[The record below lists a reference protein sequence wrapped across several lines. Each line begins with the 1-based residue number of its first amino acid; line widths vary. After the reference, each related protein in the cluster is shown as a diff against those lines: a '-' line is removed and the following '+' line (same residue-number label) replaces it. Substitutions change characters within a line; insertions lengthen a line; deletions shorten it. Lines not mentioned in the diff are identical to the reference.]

1 MTGNRIMN
9 VLAKDLKKQT
19 ELVER
24 MASRTDRFRQCFHLM
39 PVTGWL
45 NDPNGLCMFQGVFHA
60 FFQYSP
66 FDAQGGVKLW
76 GHCTSENMVDWK
88 QEGAALY
95 PDSPFDCHGVY
106 SGNVLVEDGRMHLY
120 YTGNVKLD
128 GDYDYIHTGR
138 ESNTVLTISED
149 GKTFGPKK
157 VLMQNC
163 DYPEF
168 VTCHVR
174 DPRVWKE
181 GDRYYMIQ
189 GARTKEDQGTALLF
203 VSSDKE
209 NWTYSGQITT
219 REKFGCM
226 WECPEYLKI
235 GRRKVLSAS
244 VQGLTGGEWK
254 NRNVYQSGYFFVE
267 GDFPGDCQLSEYYLW
282 DYGFDFYAPQ
292 SFRTE
297 DGRMIQIGWMG
308 MPDCPQHI
316 NKTLA
321 DNWQHCFTFPRE
333 ITQRDGMLLQNPVR
347 ELREKKEPVCMVTGN
362 LHKEGIRTF
371 EVDTEHIIDSAF
383 RAVLAGELVL
393 EYRDGFFRMYFLH
406 TEKEAVSG
414 GRDMRCT
421 KLPELTDVK
430 ILADVSSVE
439 VFLNGG
445 EAVFSTRYYP
455 DTYCVEIQAPGA
467 DIQFWNICHTKL

>member
-24 MASRTDRFRQCFHLM
+24 MASRTYRFRQCFHLM

-106 SGNVLVEDGRMHLY
+106 SGNVLVEDGRMYLY

-174 DPRVWKE
+174 DPKVWKE

-316 NKTLA
+316 NKTLE

-383 RAVLAGELVL
+383 RAVLAGELVR

>member
-95 PDSPFDCHGVY
+95 PDSPFDCYGVY
-106 SGNVLVEDGRMHLY
+106 SGNVLVEDGRMYLY

-189 GARTKEDQGTALLF
+189 GARTKEDKGTALLF

-316 NKTLA
+316 NKTLE

-371 EVDTEHIIDSAF
+371 EVDTEHIMASAF
-383 RAVLAGELVL
+383 RAMLAGELVL

>member
-106 SGNVLVEDGRMHLY
+106 SGNVLVEDGRMYLY

-316 NKTLA
+316 NKTLE

-414 GRDMRCT
+414 GRDMRCA

-467 DIQFWNICHTKL
+467 DIQFWNICHIKL

>member
-1 MTGNRIMN
+1 MN

-95 PDSPFDCHGVY
+95 PDSPFDYHGVY
-106 SGNVLVEDGRMHLY
+106 SGNVLVEDGRMYLY

-316 NKTLA
+316 NKTLE

-383 RAVLAGELVL
+383 RAVLAGELVR

>member
-1 MTGNRIMN
+1 MN

-106 SGNVLVEDGRMHLY
+106 SGNVLVEDGRMYLY

-254 NRNVYQSGYFFVE
+254 NRYVYQSGYFFVE

-316 NKTLA
+316 NKTLE

-393 EYRDGFFRMYFLH
+393 EYRDGFFQMYFLH

>member
-1 MTGNRIMN
+1 M
-9 VLAKDLKKQT
+9 
-19 ELVER
+19 
-24 MASRTDRFRQCFHLM
+24 
-39 PVTGWL
+39 
-45 NDPNGLCMFQGVFHA
+45 
-60 FFQYSP
+60 
-66 FDAQGGVKLW
+66 

-95 PDSPFDCHGVY
+95 TDSPFDCHGVY
-106 SGNVLVEDGRMHLY
+106 SGNVLVEDGRMYLY

-267 GDFPGDCQLSEYYLW
+267 GDFTGDCQLSEYYLW

-316 NKTLA
+316 NKTLE

>member
-106 SGNVLVEDGRMHLY
+106 SGNVLVEDGRMYLY

-189 GARTKEDQGTALLF
+189 GARTKEDKGTALLF

-267 GDFPGDCQLSEYYLW
+267 GDFTGDCQLSEYYLW

-316 NKTLA
+316 NKTLE

-383 RAVLAGELVL
+383 RAMLAGELVP

>member
-106 SGNVLVEDGRMHLY
+106 SGNVLVEDGRMYLY

-316 NKTLA
+316 NKTLE

>member
-106 SGNVLVEDGRMHLY
+106 SGNVLVEDGRMYLY

-316 NKTLA
+316 NKTLE

-371 EVDTEHIIDSAF
+371 EVDTEHIMASAF

>member
-106 SGNVLVEDGRMHLY
+106 SGNVLVEDGRMYLY

-189 GARTKEDQGTALLF
+189 GARTKEDKGTALLF

-267 GDFPGDCQLSEYYLW
+267 GDFTGDCQLSEYYLW

>member
-106 SGNVLVEDGRMHLY
+106 SGNVLVEDGRMYLY

-316 NKTLA
+316 NKTLE

-414 GRDMRCT
+414 GRDMRCA

>member
-1 MTGNRIMN
+1 
-9 VLAKDLKKQT
+9 
-19 ELVER
+19 
-24 MASRTDRFRQCFHLM
+24 
-39 PVTGWL
+39 
-45 NDPNGLCMFQGVFHA
+45 
-60 FFQYSP
+60 
-66 FDAQGGVKLW
+66 
-76 GHCTSENMVDWK
+76 
-88 QEGAALY
+88 
-95 PDSPFDCHGVY
+95 
-106 SGNVLVEDGRMHLY
+106 
-120 YTGNVKLD
+120 
-128 GDYDYIHTGR
+128 
-138 ESNTVLTISED
+138 
-149 GKTFGPKK
+149 
-157 VLMQNC
+157 
-163 DYPEF
+163 
-168 VTCHVR
+168 
-174 DPRVWKE
+174 
-181 GDRYYMIQ
+181 
-189 GARTKEDQGTALLF
+189 
-203 VSSDKE
+203 
-209 NWTYSGQITT
+209 
-219 REKFGCM
+219 M

-267 GDFPGDCQLSEYYLW
+267 GDFTGDCQLSEYYLW

-316 NKTLA
+316 NKTLE

>member
-106 SGNVLVEDGRMHLY
+106 SGNVLVEDGRMYLY

-254 NRNVYQSGYFFVE
+254 NRNIYQSGYFFVE

-371 EVDTEHIIDSAF
+371 EVDTEHIMASAF

-467 DIQFWNICHTKL
+467 DIQFWNICHIKL

>member
-1 MTGNRIMN
+1 MN

-106 SGNVLVEDGRMHLY
+106 SGNVLVEDGRMYLY

-267 GDFPGDCQLSEYYLW
+267 GDFTGDCQLSEYYLW

-333 ITQRDGMLLQNPVR
+333 ITQRDGMLLQNPVQ
-347 ELREKKEPVCMVTGN
+347 ELWEKKEPVCMVTGN

>member
-106 SGNVLVEDGRMHLY
+106 SGNVLVEDGRMYLY

-226 WECPEYLKI
+226 WECPGYLKI
-235 GRRKVLSAS
+235 GRR
-244 VQGLTGGEWK
+244 
-254 NRNVYQSGYFFVE
+254 
-267 GDFPGDCQLSEYYLW
+267 
-282 DYGFDFYAPQ
+282 
-292 SFRTE
+292 
-297 DGRMIQIGWMG
+297 
-308 MPDCPQHI
+308 
-316 NKTLA
+316 
-321 DNWQHCFTFPRE
+321 
-333 ITQRDGMLLQNPVR
+333 
-347 ELREKKEPVCMVTGN
+347 
-362 LHKEGIRTF
+362 
-371 EVDTEHIIDSAF
+371 TEHIMASAF

>member
-106 SGNVLVEDGRMHLY
+106 SGNVLVEDGRMYLY

-267 GDFPGDCQLSEYYLW
+267 GDFTGDCQLSEYYLW

-316 NKTLA
+316 NKTLE

-383 RAVLAGELVL
+383 RAMLAGELVP

>member
-254 NRNVYQSGYFFVE
+254 NRNIYQSGYFFVE

-316 NKTLA
+316 NKTLE

-414 GRDMRCT
+414 GRDMRCA

>member
-106 SGNVLVEDGRMHLY
+106 SGNVLVEDGRMYLY

-174 DPRVWKE
+174 DPKVWKE

-316 NKTLA
+316 NKTLE

-383 RAVLAGELVL
+383 RAVLAGELVR

>member
-174 DPRVWKE
+174 DLRVWKE

>member
-1 MTGNRIMN
+1 M
-9 VLAKDLKKQT
+9 
-19 ELVER
+19 
-24 MASRTDRFRQCFHLM
+24 
-39 PVTGWL
+39 
-45 NDPNGLCMFQGVFHA
+45 
-60 FFQYSP
+60 
-66 FDAQGGVKLW
+66 

-106 SGNVLVEDGRMHLY
+106 SGNVLVEDGRMYLY

>member
-106 SGNVLVEDGRMHLY
+106 SGNVLVEDGRMYLY

-267 GDFPGDCQLSEYYLW
+267 GDFTGDCQLSEYYLW

-347 ELREKKEPVCMVTGN
+347 ELWEKKEPVCMVTGN

-371 EVDTEHIIDSAF
+371 EVDTEHIMASAF

>member
-106 SGNVLVEDGRMHLY
+106 SGNVLVEDGRMYLY

-189 GARTKEDQGTALLF
+189 GARTKEDKGTALLF

-254 NRNVYQSGYFFVE
+254 NRNIYQSGYFFVE

-316 NKTLA
+316 NKTLE

-414 GRDMRCT
+414 GRDMRCA

>member
-106 SGNVLVEDGRMHLY
+106 SGNVLVEDGRMYLY

-371 EVDTEHIIDSAF
+371 EVDTEHIMASAF
-383 RAVLAGELVL
+383 RAMLAGELVL

>member
-106 SGNVLVEDGRMHLY
+106 SGNVLVEDGRMYLY

-174 DPRVWKE
+174 APRVWKE

-267 GDFPGDCQLSEYYLW
+267 GDFTGDCQLSEYYLW

-371 EVDTEHIIDSAF
+371 EVDTEHIMASAF
-383 RAVLAGELVL
+383 RAMLAGELVL

>member
-106 SGNVLVEDGRMHLY
+106 SGNVLVEDGRMYLY

-254 NRNVYQSGYFFVE
+254 NRNIYQSGYFFVE

-316 NKTLA
+316 NKTLE

>member
-45 NDPNGLCMFQGVFHA
+45 NDPNGLCMFHGVFHA

-106 SGNVLVEDGRMHLY
+106 SGNVLVEDGRMYLY

-267 GDFPGDCQLSEYYLW
+267 GDFTGDCQLSEYYLW

-316 NKTLA
+316 NKTLE

>member
-106 SGNVLVEDGRMHLY
+106 SGNVLVEDGRMYLY
-120 YTGNVKLD
+120 YTGNIKLD

-316 NKTLA
+316 NKTLE

-371 EVDTEHIIDSAF
+371 EVDTEHIMASAF

-467 DIQFWNICHTKL
+467 DIQFWNICHTKF

>member
-1 MTGNRIMN
+1 MTGNRIMH

-106 SGNVLVEDGRMHLY
+106 SGNVLVEDGRMYLY

-316 NKTLA
+316 NKTLE

>member
-106 SGNVLVEDGRMHLY
+106 SGNVLVEDGRMYLY

-254 NRNVYQSGYFFVE
+254 NRNIYQSGYFFVE

-316 NKTLA
+316 NKTLE

-414 GRDMRCT
+414 GRDMRCA

-467 DIQFWNICHTKL
+467 DIQFWNICHIKL